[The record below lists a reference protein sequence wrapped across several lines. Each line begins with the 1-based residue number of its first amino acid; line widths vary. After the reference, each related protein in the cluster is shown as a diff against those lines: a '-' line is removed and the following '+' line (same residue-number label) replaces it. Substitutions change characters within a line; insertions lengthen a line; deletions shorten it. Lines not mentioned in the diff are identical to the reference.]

1 MPVLTN
7 YRDYKFKEMGR
18 FDYTK
23 ESCFDFHNAVEQH
36 IVPLVKKIQEKKLN
50 KLGKS
55 NFNAMGYAVNP
66 DGKAPLKPFKSGQE
80 MLDKTVAFL
89 KKLIPNLQVS

>member
-1 MPVLTN
+1 
-7 YRDYKFKEMGR
+7 
-18 FDYTK
+18 
-23 ESCFDFHNAVEQH
+23 
-36 IVPLVKKIQEKKLN
+36 
-50 KLGKS
+50 
-55 NFNAMGYAVNP
+55 MGYAVNP